1 MTMTPTDR
9 PRLRADVR
17 LTRTADG
24 MLVRRGE
31 TALLV
36 RGPAAATLDR
46 IAPRLTGTSTV
57 RGLCAGLPTD
67 EQRTLLQLVALLLR
81 HDCARNAAQDDRDS
95 PPEGLRR
102 SRVLLR
108 SRWPAAAP
116 MVAAAA
122 RTLLRSGMPAIDIA
136 ADLSGHDRAA
146 LDTEAAAL
154 AATDCPATLRFV
166 PGQAAG
172 HGYTAVVTVEP
183 IESIGRLDEAP
194 GEATILAFV
203 GDGVVVIGATT
214 GADAGPCPACTRLR
228 LLANRDPGTA
238 VPAAPDG
245 ARAAIAGT
253 LLGAEVLAAVSGG
266 QPHRPFPA
274 VLVLD
279 LATCE
284 THRERLLPHPSCDHP
299 GGVVDA
305 TAADLVAPHVGVLT
319 GFTDDAA
326 TQLPLRVGAV
336 RLAYPAQTV
345 VAYHPSTVDAARD
358 AAVRAAVARYAEA
371 VLADRPL
378 RWTPARTPFTG
389 NPRPAPGSPSM
400 AGVGVGAG
408 LADAVTAGLC
418 HVLANDAARTGPGR
432 PVEPV
437 ALYAGASRPDT
448 LEMLVRTAAR
458 AGLPVRLSVPA
469 DAAIPVVVARAPRST
484 PAVGWGDDLAAA
496 ATHALLSLLGPRQ
509 LAGAGQP
516 QPVLN
521 TGALLPAVERW
532 LREQHRDAWFAD
544 ITPVDVCRTGLTV
557 VRVLLMCPKM
567 SLA

>member
-1 MTMTPTDR
+1 M
-9 PRLRADVR
+9 
-17 LTRTADG
+17 
-24 MLVRRGE
+24 
-31 TALLV
+31 
-36 RGPAAATLDR
+36 
-46 IAPRLTGTSTV
+46 
-57 RGLCAGLPTD
+57 
-67 EQRTLLQLVALLLR
+67 QLVALLLR
-81 HDCARNAAQDDRDS
+81 HDCARDAAQDDRAS
-95 PPEGLRR
+95 PPEDPGR

-116 MVAAAA
+116 IVAAAA

-136 ADLSGHDRAA
+136 ADLPGSDRAA
-146 LDTEAAAL
+146 LEAEAA
-154 AATDCPATLRFV
+154 TGCPATLRFV
-166 PGQAAG
+166 SGQTAG

-183 IESIGRLDEAP
+183 IGGPHEDP
-194 GEATILAFV
+194 GEVTIPAFV
-203 GDGVVVIGATT
+203 GDGVVVIGPAA
-214 GADAGPCPACTRLR
+214 GADAGPCPACTRRR
-228 LLANRDPGTA
+228 LLANRDPGA
-238 VPAAPDG
+238 AAPAAPDV

-253 LLGAEVLAAVSGG
+253 LLGAEVLATVRAGR
-266 QPHRPFPA
+266 PHRPSPA

-284 THRERLLPHPSCDHP
+284 THRERLLPHPGCDHP
-299 GGVVDA
+299 GGLAGFTDDA
-305 TAADLVAPHVGVLT
+305 TAADLVAPHVGVLA

-326 TQLPLRVGAV
+326 AQLPLRVGAV
-336 RLAYPAQTV
+336 RLAHPAQTV
-345 VAYHPSTVDAARD
+345 VAYDPSTVDAARD

-371 VLADRPL
+371 VLPDRPL

-389 NPRPAPGSPSM
+389 SRNTAPEGPSR

-418 HVLANDAARTGPGR
+418 HVLADDAARTGPGR

-448 LEMLVRTAAR
+448 LEILVRTAAR

-496 ATHALLSLLGPRQ
+496 ATQALLSLLGPRQ
-509 LAGAGQP
+509 LAGDGWP
-516 QPVLN
+516 QPVLD

-544 ITPVDVCRTGLTV
+544 ITPVDIGRTGLTV
-557 VRVLLMCPKM
+557 VRALLMYRRPE
-567 SLA
+567 S